1 MALGSMATSKDQDQ
15 QRHKSIASS
24 RPSTVMRQEREA
36 MQAKVDR
43 LKGQLKEMK
52 RWRSHQS
59 LARRNLLQAKA
70 SPEMTTHRSFEHLPT
85 IPEKRPNVTCQPNGS
100 RRRTGRCDEC
110 GKKTGIATVFPC
122 RCGGTFCTKHR
133 YAECHRCSF
142 DYKTAGKKILTRE
155 NPVVTAPK
163 LPKI

>member
-1 MALGSMATSKDQDQ
+1 MYRVISCAFDVEVQTTALVHVLMLCTCPHHRSRDGKTMALGSMATSKDQDQ
-15 QRHKSIASS
+15 QYVYSVPSGCRFIGCLCGYVVCWLFRRHKSIASS

-85 IPEKRPNVTCQPNGS
+85 VHTYIC
-100 RRRTGRCDEC
+100 
-110 GKKTGIATVFPC
+110 A
-122 RCGGTFCTKHR
+122 
-133 YAECHRCSF
+133 YM
-142 DYKTAGKKILTRE
+142 YL
-155 NPVVTAPK
+155 
-163 LPKI
+163 